1 MKLLKLREGY
11 SNRFL
16 LKMIRRSFLVSFAL
30 GVALGLSL
38 AFIKVAELK
47 GKTIEL
53 YEIILVPSMIL
64 TLFIFFFLHTI
75 LLIIPEI
82 ERRLNEKK

>member
-16 LKMIRRSFLVSFAL
+16 LKMIRRSFLVSFVL
-30 GVALGLSL
+30 GVTLGLSL
-38 AFIKVAELK
+38 AFIKVAEFK
-47 GKTIEL
+47 GKAIEL

-64 TLFIFFFLHTI
+64 ALFIFFFLYTI

-82 ERRLNEKK
+82 ERRLNEK

>member
-1 MKLLKLREGY
+1 MKSLKLREGY

-16 LKMIRRSFLVSFAL
+16 LKKIRRTILASFAL

-47 GKTIEL
+47 GKAIEL
-53 YEIILVPSMIL
+53 YEVILVPSL
-64 TLFIFFFLHTI
+64 LLAFFIFFFLYTI
-75 LLIIPEI
+75 RLIIPEL

>member
-1 MKLLKLREGY
+1 MKLIKLREGY
-11 SNRFL
+11 SNRYL
-16 LKMIRRSFLVSFAL
+16 LKMIRRSILASFAL

-47 GKTIEL
+47 GKAIEL
-53 YEIILVPSMIL
+53 YEVVLVPCLLLAFFILVLLYAIR
-64 TLFIFFFLHTI
+64 
-75 LLIIPEI
+75 LIIPEL